1 MKERY
6 MKDLLDIRKD
16 IDKIDEQIVKLYEER
31 MKLTSDV
38 AEYKINTGKQIFDKE
53 REESKLATLQKKAE
67 SEETPWYDRYDSE
80 HGYVKYYGDNKPN
93 KGRPENAPGNKIIH
107 DKVYTTYTV
116 FDAAGN
122 RYVQIDT
129 YGKIDREN
137 PEKISQSIQFDK
149 QTAEFFVDLLKKEF
163 DI

>member
-1 MKERY
+1 MPR
-6 MKDLLDIRKD
+6 
-16 IDKIDEQIVKLYEER
+16 
-31 MKLTSDV
+31 
-38 AEYKINTGKQIFDKE
+38 
-53 REESKLATLQKKAE
+53 KAE

-149 QTAEFFVDLLKKEF
+149 QTAEFFVTGHSPCGCLMSSRYSDYWGFFKRREIDTDCKG
-163 DI
+163 